1 MSWFLILGL
10 RSRLVRFVRIRF
22 LLTASNCG
30 DVITFIIVT
39 ALRLG
44 LVPVYVAQ
52 FVGVTFERV
61 RKQEHLLTP

>member
-10 RSRLVRFVRIRF
+10 LSRLVQFARTQF
-22 LLTASNCG
+22 LLTASNYG
-30 DVITFIIVT
+30 DVNMFIIVS
-39 ALRLG
+39 AFRLG

-61 RKQEHLLTP
+61 RKLKHLLAP